1 MAFTTINDPSA
12 QFQTTLY
19 TGDDATDRALTNTG
33 NSNLQP
39 DWVWIKCRNDTYDH
53 VVVDSSRGASTTT
66 TGTQISSNLTTGQ
79 PSNTNGHVKSFN
91 TDGFN
96 VRSGSSG
103 GNPLVGVNKSAKTYV
118 AWQWKANGGTTA
130 SNGNGSIT
138 STVQAN
144 TTAGFSIVKWT
155 GTGSAATIGHG
166 LGVTPQFIIVK
177 NLDKSSQWAVYHHKV
192 GATKYV
198 ALNDDDAV
206 ATYSGYWNDT
216 SPTTSVFSVGSDGDV
231 SGGNGEEVIS
241 YCFAPI
247 KGYSKFGAYTG
258 NGNAN
263 GPFVYT
269 GFKPA
274 WVMIKELTATGSWH
288 MFDTKRNV
296 DNVSNNVLY
305 ADLGNAEST
314 NNTGNPIDILS
325 NGFKCRGTGNDTN
338 NDGNDYI
345 YMTFAQIPLVAT
357 NNVVATAR

>member
-1 MAFTTINDPSA
+1 MAYTTINDPSA
-12 QFQTTLY
+12 HFQTTLY
-19 TGDDATDRALTNTG
+19 TGNGSSGHAITNTG
-33 NSNLQP
+33 NADLQP
-39 DWVWIKCRNDTYDH
+39 DWVWIKSRSNAVNH
-53 VVVDSSRGASTTT
+53 GAWDSTRGASNRLLPDT
-66 TGTQISSNLTTGQ
+66 TGAAETQSNFTSFNSDGFTVDTGDIV
-79 PSNTNGHVKSFN
+79 NTN
-91 TDGFN
+91 
-96 VRSGSSG
+96 
-103 GNPLVGVNKSAKTYV
+103 AYTYV
-118 AWQWKANGGTTA
+118 GWQWKAAGGTTA

-247 KGYSKFGAYTG
+247 KGYSNFGSYTG
-258 NGNAN
+258 DGNAD
-263 GPFVYT
+263 GPFIYT

-305 ADLGNAEST
+305 ADLNNAEST

-357 NNVVATAR
+357 NDVVATAR